1 MASQEFQGFLDSS
14 LLNEEDCR
22 QMIYR
27 SEREHDARMVGV
39 NVDQHFTS
47 QYRKVLT
54 TWMFC
59 VCKDLRQDNNVFP
72 LAVALLDELFLS
84 TRIDRE
90 NYQSTAAVALHI
102 AGKVRAYMPIKATQ
116 LAYLCGGA
124 TTADKLLTL
133 EVKSLDTLSWVADR
147 CLSTDLICYI
157 LHIMH
162 APRED
167 YLNIYNLCHPKIFC
181 ALCDGRS
188 AMKRPVLITLACM
201 HLTMNQKYDYYE
213 NRIDGVCKSLYITKE
228 ELHQCC
234 DLVDIAIVSF
244 DENYFKI
251 NA

>member
-1 MASQEFQGFLDSS
+1 MAGQEFQGFLDSS

-22 QMIYR
+22 QMIWR
-27 SEREHDARMVGV
+27 SEREHNARMVNC
-39 NVDQHFTS
+39 NVDQYFNS

-59 VCKDLRQDNNVFP
+59 VCKDLRQDSNVFP
-72 LAVALLDELFLS
+72 LAVTILDELFLR
-84 TRIDRE
+84 TQIDRE
-90 NYQSTAAVALHI
+90 NYQATAAVALHI

-116 LAYLCGGA
+116 LAYLCGGE
-124 TTADKLLTL
+124 TTAAKLLTL
-133 EVKSLDTLSWVADR
+133 EVKSLDTLSWIADR

-157 LHIMH
+157 LHIMQ
-162 APRED
+162 APRQD

-181 ALCDGRS
+181 ALCDGRT

-201 HLTMNQKYDYYE
+201 HLTMYQKYDYYKNTLE
-213 NRIDGVCKSLYITKE
+213 GACRSLGISKD
-228 ELHQCC
+228 ELHECC
-234 DLVDIAIVSF
+234 DLVDIANVSF